1 MAVIIRLQLGGN
13 VISPLASSSIV
24 DISNL
29 LPHYMASN
37 ASAHGNAPSKSP
49 TAGQAETPEPQST
62 PPAIPRFS
70 QDSPDEILQND
81 YDLEN
86 KSSSAAPAADEQA
99 TILSLPDTPVGAP
112 PEKERDTPGTSR
124 QPSSP
129 EPSQAEP
136 ASGTEQRVKTEEV
149 TSSTR
154 SEMGTSASGQLEP
167 ETNPSKPTFFRRL
180 VKQIQWCFG
189 RRGLG
194 P

>member
-1 MAVIIRLQLGGN
+1 MAYNSPVGDN
-13 VISPLASSSIV
+13 FISPLASSSFV
-24 DISNL
+24 DISNPL
-29 LPHYMASN
+29 LHYMASN

-49 TAGQAETPEPQST
+49 TAGKAEIPELQST
-62 PPAIPRFS
+62 PPATPRFS
-70 QDSPDEILQND
+70 QDSSDEILQND

-86 KSSSAAPAADEQA
+86 ESSSAAPTADEQV

-129 EPSQAEP
+129 EPEP
-136 ASGTEQRVKTEEV
+136 ASSASNSEQRVKTEEV